1 MEKETKKKV
10 VKITKQQIDGIALKL
25 RALPEVEKDKLT
37 VSKKDAVKSLSKE
50 ITILRKK
57 GYSFEQIAEFLH
69 GEGLDIGTT
78 TLKNYL
84 QKATKKPNPVKVTKK
99 ETPAELEKT
108 AAKPAPS
115 PKKPSKKLL
124 EDSEKI

>member
-1 MEKETKKKV
+1 MEKKPKQQV
-10 VKITKQQIDGIALKL
+10 VKITKQQIDDIALKL
-25 RALPEVEKDKLT
+25 RALPEVEKGKQT

-57 GYSFEQIAEFLH
+57 GYSFEQIAEYLH

-84 QKATKKPNPVKVTKK
+84 QKAAKKTKPVIKSKK
-99 ETPAELEKT
+99 ESAVETEQT
-108 AAKPAPS
+108 TAKPAPS